1 MWIVTSA
8 GPHRFRVYEPGENI
22 SCPVSFV
29 RKALA
34 ERAAKLLDE
43 NDADERGEQELAL
56 GRMLRAQRP

>member
-8 GPHRFRVYEPGENI
+8 GPHRYHVYDPTENV

-56 GRMLRAQRP
+56 GRMLRRQQP